1 MDEVTKDMI
10 EKYLLVRACYGIN
23 IHSDAHGEYGTVL
36 ESNEIYPDLSLITAA
51 TILNEASGFE
61 VEIIDAPIEDDLLP
75 DKLLEKIKGTIF
87 DKLILKTT
95 AASVRSDLELIR
107 QIKEIFPDRYLMLAG
122 HAAMSLADWIR
133 KNSDAD
139 EVITEPVDEYVYR
152 AVYGREATMDQMP
165 TPDYTLVD
173 YRRYKDNS
181 GNIRLSLKSGRG
193 CPMGC
198 SYCPYIRY
206 YDSYKTR
213 SVDKVIEDMKVLVS
227 LGADIIQFRDQFFTC
242 DKERTKKICERIIEE
257 KISVRWIIETRITS
271 LDEELIA
278 LLKKAG
284 LFLVC
289 FGVEAG
295 SKEILVEYNS
305 FKGDPDIQ
313 KKNIDLLNSQ
323 GILTMAF
330 YIIGFPEDTWE
341 TVTETYRFARYI
353 NSSIV
358 AFNEYMDFDL
368 PAGSGPEVFGS
379 FENSTNTGRSFILD
393 RDKVR
398 YARDLFSGLYTMEH
412 DSLGKAYEYNH
423 LLANENR
430 LKVSRLKECEDDL
443 IRMSQVIRETRS
455 GI

>member
-10 EKYLLVRACYGIN
+10 EKYLLVRASYGIN
-23 IHSDAHGEYGTVL
+23 IHSDAHGEYGTVI
-36 ESNEIYPDLSLITAA
+36 ESPEIYPDLSLITAA
-51 TILNEASGFE
+51 TILNESPDHE
-61 VEIIDAPIEDDLLP
+61 VVIIDAPIEDDLLP
-75 DKLLEKIKGTIF
+75 DKLIEKIKGTHF
-87 DKLILKTT
+87 DKLILKTA

-107 QIKEIFPDRYLMLAG
+107 QIKKIFPDRCVMLAG
-122 HAAMSLADWIR
+122 HVAMSLCDWIK
-133 KNSDAD
+133 KNSDVD
-139 EVITEPVDEYVYR
+139 EVITEPVDEYIYKI
-152 AVYGREATMDQMP
+152 VYGTKADMDLMP

-173 YRRYKDNS
+173 YRRYRDNG
-181 GNIRLSLKSGRG
+181 GNIRLTLRSGRG

-206 YDSYKTR
+206 YDSYETR

-242 DKERTKKICERIIEE
+242 DKKRTKEICERIISEG
-257 KISVRWIIETRITS
+257 INVRWIIETRITS
-271 LDEELIA
+271 LDEELIG

-284 LFLVC
+284 LLLVC

-295 SKEILVEYNS
+295 NKGILDEYNS

-341 TVTETYRFARYI
+341 TMRETYKFAEYL

-368 PAGSGPEVFGS
+368 PTGSGPEVFAS
-379 FENSTNTGRSFILD
+379 FENSTNTGKQFILD
-393 RDKVR
+393 RNQIRFAKE
-398 YARDLFSGLYTMEH
+398 LFASLYTMEH

-423 LLANENR
+423 LLAKENR
-430 LKVSRLKECEDDL
+430 LKVSRLKACEDDL
-443 IRMSQVIRETRS
+443 YKLSEGIRSTQSDV
-455 GI
+455 